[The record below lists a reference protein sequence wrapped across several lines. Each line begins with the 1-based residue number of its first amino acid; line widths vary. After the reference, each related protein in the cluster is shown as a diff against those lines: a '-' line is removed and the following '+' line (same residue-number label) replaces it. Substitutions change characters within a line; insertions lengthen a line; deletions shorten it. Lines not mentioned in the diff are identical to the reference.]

1 MKDPAGIVEGVDAQA
16 TRCVTPCGEGR
27 MVWRIWGD
35 GPQLLL
41 LHGGHGSWTHWIR
54 AIPELSRH
62 FRVIAPDLPGLG
74 ESDMPPEPYS
84 AESLT
89 MIVAGGLDEVVQGE
103 SPLDIAGFSFG
114 AIVAGHLA
122 ILRPAMVHRLVL
134 VGAGGL
140 GLPRGRTDGLTK
152 WRRIDDPE
160 RRLAAHRGNL
170 EALMIHDP
178 ANVDD
183 LAVHLQFENTRRAR
197 LRSRPIAFTDTL
209 RRALSGSDVPLAGIW
224 GQYDATVGSH
234 MAEYESLIHTL
245 RPGAEFRIIGGAGHW
260 VAYEAPQRFVATLL
274 SVLGRAEL
282 RS

>member
-1 MKDPAGIVEGVDAQA
+1 M
-16 TRCVTPCGEGR
+16 
-27 MVWRIWGD
+27 WRIWGD

-54 AIPELSRH
+54 AIPELSQH

-89 MIVAGGLDEVVQGE
+89 TIVAGGLDDVVQGE
-103 SPLDIAGFSFG
+103 SPLDVAGFSFG

-122 ILRPAMVHRLVL
+122 KLRPAQVHRLVL

-152 WRRIDDPE
+152 WRRIGDSQ
-160 RRLAAHRGNL
+160 RLLAAHRANL

-183 LAVHLQFENTRRAR
+183 LAVYLQFENTRRAR
-197 LRSRPIAFTDTL
+197 LRSRPIAFSDTL
-209 RRALSGSDVPLAGIW
+209 RRALSAGDVSLAGIW
-224 GQYDATVGSH
+224 GQYDATVGGH
-234 MAEYESLIHTL
+234 MAEYEALIHAL
-245 RPGAEFRIIGGAGHW
+245 RPGAEFRIIDGAGHW
-260 VAYEAPQRFVATLL
+260 VAYEAPRRFAATLL